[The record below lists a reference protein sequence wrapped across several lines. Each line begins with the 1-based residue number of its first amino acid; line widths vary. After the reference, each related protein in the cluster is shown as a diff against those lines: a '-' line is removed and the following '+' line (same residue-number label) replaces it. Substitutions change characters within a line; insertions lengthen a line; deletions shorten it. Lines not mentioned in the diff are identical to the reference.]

1 MDIPL
6 SFPSIITFVFTLGVG
21 YLLLLWA
28 YWGADRLNEWY
39 ALDAFDKT
47 LQTLVIGGTV
57 TFVSLVFLGAPL
69 SYLIS
74 GTPNSDTFWWSWFY
88 TNLGG
93 IIIIESIVFCMVE
106 LLLQAILSREEAD
119 IEYSV

>member
-6 SFPSIITFVFTLGVG
+6 SFPSVIVFIFTLGVG
-21 YLLLLWA
+21 YLVLIWA
-28 YWGADRLNEWY
+28 YWIADRLNEWY

-57 TFVSLVFLGAPL
+57 TFVSLVILGAPL

-74 GTPNSDTFWWSWFY
+74 GTPSSDTFWWNWFW
-88 TNLGG
+88 TNLGA
-93 IIIIESIVFCMVE
+93 IIIVESVMFLAVGF
-106 LLLQAILSREEAD
+106 LLQSLLSREETVID
-119 IEYSV
+119 YST